1 MTGKEK
7 AVVIGAGMGGLAAAI
22 RLSALGLSVTVVEMA
37 DAPGGKARAVA
48 SEAGPVD
55 TGPTVMTLPDVAD
68 SLFRLCD
75 TRLEDE
81 IDLIPLPR
89 LARHFWPGSG
99 PLDLLPNP
107 EANFDAIRSF
117 AGLREAEGFARFD
130 KLSAGLLTAFDAP
143 VMRAGRP
150 MLAPVALAALRQPRL
165 WPALIPGLSLERLLK
180 GYFRDPRLVQ
190 LFGRYATYVGG
201 RPAQSPAV
209 LSLIWRV
216 EAQGVFAVR
225 QGMHGLAAALARV
238 AAAKGVEFRF
248 ATRAR
253 RIVRQGGHVTGVEI
267 EGGGTLACTVC
278 VFNGDPQA
286 LAEGHLGDAVAV
298 ARSAKP
304 AKRSLSAW
312 VWAFAAEP
320 QGVELAHHNVFFT
333 ADPAQEFGPIARGD
347 MPVAPTLY
355 VCAQDRDLGTP
366 PPALE
371 RFEII
376 LNGPAGHPPPT
387 DEDALCRTRTF
398 PALRAQG
405 LTFSPQPGA
414 QALLTPQIL
423 SRRYPGSQ
431 GAIYGAS
438 PEAAMAAFQR
448 PTARTALAGLYLAG
462 GGAHPGAGVPMALL
476 SGAHAATAVAEDRL
490 KPLLQTSVLQTPA
503 QAKGRISASAS
514 DREATLGGTST
525 RSQPTGQKPSR

>member
-1 MTGKEK
+1 MQSKEK

-22 RLSALGLSVTVVEMA
+22 RLSALGLSVTVVDMA

-48 SEAGPVD
+48 SDAGPVD

-75 TRLEDE
+75 MRLEDE
-81 IDLIPLPR
+81 VDLIPLPR
-89 LARHFWPGSG
+89 LARHFWTGS
-99 PLDLLPNP
+99 PSLDLYP
-107 EANFDAIRSF
+107 ETAANFDAIRSF
-117 AGLREAEGFARFD
+117 AGLKEAEGFARFD
-130 KLSAGLLTAFDAP
+130 KLSAGLLAAFDAP
-143 VMRAGRP
+143 VMRAARP

-225 QGMHGLAAALARV
+225 QGMHGLAAALARG

-253 RIVRQGGHVTGVEI
+253 RIVRQGGRVTGVEV
-267 EGGGTLACTVC
+267 EGGTLPCTVC

-286 LAEGHLGDAVAV
+286 LAEGHLGDAVAI
-298 ARSAKP
+298 ARSVKP

-312 VWAFAAEP
+312 VWAFAAAP

-333 ADPAQEFGPIARGD
+333 ADPAQEFGPIARGE

-355 VCAQDRDLGTP
+355 VCAQDRELGTP
-366 PPALE
+366 TPALE

-405 LTFSPQPGA
+405 LTFSPQPGV
-414 QALLTPQIL
+414 QALLTPHIL

-476 SGAHAATAVAEDRL
+476 SGGHAATAVAEDRL
-490 KPLLQTSVLQTPA
+490 KPLLQTRAP
-503 QAKGRISASAS
+503 AKGRISASAS